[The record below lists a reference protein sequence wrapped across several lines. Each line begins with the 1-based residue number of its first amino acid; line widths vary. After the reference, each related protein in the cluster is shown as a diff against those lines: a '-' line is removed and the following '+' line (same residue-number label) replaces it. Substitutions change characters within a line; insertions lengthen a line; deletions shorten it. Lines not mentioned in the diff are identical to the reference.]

1 MWELMEKVVPFG
13 QDWSQNQGNT
23 KTKQGRFSEERK
35 NGQGL
40 EKGSNMKRQKKK
52 LSIVYSVPWEPLW
65 MFVSPEYLGSGALV
79 TNSLKEAT
87 FHLS

>member
-1 MWELMEKVVPFG
+1 MEKVVPIG
-13 QDWSQNQGNT
+13 QDWSQNQGGT
-23 KTKQGRFSEERK
+23 KLSKEDFSEERK
-35 NGQGL
+35 DGQGL

-65 MFVSPEYLGSGALV
+65 MVVSPEYLGAGALV
-79 TNSLKEAT
+79 TNNSSKEAT